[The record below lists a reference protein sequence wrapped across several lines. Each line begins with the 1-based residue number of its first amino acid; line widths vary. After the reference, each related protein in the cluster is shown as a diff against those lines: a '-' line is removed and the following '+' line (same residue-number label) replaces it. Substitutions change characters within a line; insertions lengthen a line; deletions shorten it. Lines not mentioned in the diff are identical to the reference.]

1 MPADGAGDGGSCTL
15 PRTGN
20 IVPALAATFCS
31 KASVKL
37 HGQTQSSSE
46 SSVSGTTSIAS
57 RQRRAATAAARRAL
71 AEARLEEIE
80 ANNDLAAGSTAGSVG
95 RRMDDVRSDPDD
107 DASHLMVSTEETRE
121 HPTSPIQLSERT
133 ESASTSEART
143 PTPTSIYEDFSQR
156 VGNTATNDVFSFN
169 NTLPLVPLQ
178 RSTSTAEAGSIP
190 QTINDLFFQGS
201 PTTEVGIFP
210 STRDVDMDTPINVI
224 GEGMPSVAETAAA
237 TPTYIL
243 NNIIN
248 NHDGCSFG
256 HIAQSTHMH
265 QSAVD
270 NAIHVAEE
278 LHRSVIHEVLG
289 SANQAPCS
297 TYERGGAPG

>member
-1 MPADGAGDGGSCTL
+1 MATGYSVPPSERDVSSADVSASSGSCTAVQGPKKKAKPMPADGAGDGGSCTL

-169 NTLPLVPLQ
+169 NTFPHCSSPTEYVHGGSWEYLPNYQ
-178 RSTSTAEAGSIP
+178 RSIP
-190 QTINDLFFQGS
+190 
-201 PTTEVGIFP
+201 
-210 STRDVDMDTPINVI
+210 TR
-224 GEGMPSVAETAAA
+224 VAH
-237 TPTYIL
+237 
-243 NNIIN
+243 N
-248 NHDGCSFG
+248 
-256 HIAQSTHMH
+256 
-265 QSAVD
+265 
-270 NAIHVAEE
+270 
-278 LHRSVIHEVLG
+278 
-289 SANQAPCS
+289 
-297 TYERGGAPG
+297 